1 MHFGT
6 RHWPKINF
14 GVGFEWRFLVGQLII
29 RVFGFYSKLVSCF
42 LEIAGRAAVCGSVA
56 DFDVESSLNL
66 LS

>member
-1 MHFGT
+1 M
-6 RHWPKINF
+6 WPKINF
-14 GVGFEWRFLVGQLII
+14 CVGFERMFLVGQLFI
-29 RVFGFYSKLVSCF
+29 RVLGLYAKLVSCF